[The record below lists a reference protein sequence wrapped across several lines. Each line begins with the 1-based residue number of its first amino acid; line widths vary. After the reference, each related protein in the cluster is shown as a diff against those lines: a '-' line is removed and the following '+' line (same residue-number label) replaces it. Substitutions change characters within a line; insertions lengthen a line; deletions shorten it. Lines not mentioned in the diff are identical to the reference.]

1 MNYLY
6 SPEQNAFF
14 AAELEDDYRAAG
26 TWPEDTIPVSDEIYD
41 ALIQGQ
47 MDGKIITHDD
57 NGQPVLIDPPPP
69 SHDELVADA
78 ENNKYQLLLEATDAI
93 APLQDAVDLDIATDA
108 EIETLKAWKKY
119 RVLVNR
125 VDTSKAP
132 KIKWPEK
139 PAS

>member
-1 MNYLY
+1 MSYLY

-14 AAELEDDYRAAG
+14 AAELEDDYRASG
-26 TWPEDTIPVSDEIYD
+26 TWPEDAIPVSDEIYD